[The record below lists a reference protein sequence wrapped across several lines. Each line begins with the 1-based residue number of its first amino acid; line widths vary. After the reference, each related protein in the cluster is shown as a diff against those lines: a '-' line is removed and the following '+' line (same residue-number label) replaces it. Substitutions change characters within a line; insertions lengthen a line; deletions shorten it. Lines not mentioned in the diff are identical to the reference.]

1 MKIDPYYQQQKCR
14 PMTLVSGG
22 IRFMQIFAEV
32 PRGRGPG
39 KGRQIRVAWSR
50 MTIFS
55 IFAGYF
61 SDTLE
66 MRPVLL
72 HSDMQSVIGFS
83 VIPKCMTLND
93 LDWLYRIK
101 FCFRAGLVG

>member
-1 MKIDPYYQQQKCR
+1 
-14 PMTLVSGG
+14 
-22 IRFMQIFAEV
+22 MQIFAEV